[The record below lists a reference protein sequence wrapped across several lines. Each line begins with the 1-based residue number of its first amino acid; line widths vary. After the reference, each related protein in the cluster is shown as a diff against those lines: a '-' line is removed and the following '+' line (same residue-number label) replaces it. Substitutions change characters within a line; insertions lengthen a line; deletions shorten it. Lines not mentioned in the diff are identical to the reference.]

1 MTRCVEVG
9 DLLLINDELKIYR
22 GEDYVVSNYIKIHQ
36 PTLDEICD
44 YGEREYYSM
53 IYNITATPQ
62 SLKVQLWDMGIDYT
76 TITPFELFY
85 NILYKAYPKEKT
97 SIIFGDLDFTK
108 FQVMQR
114 KDDESILLYQ
124 EVPVGDIYNAK
135 HELVYHFSNLLD
147 ASRFV
152 GCEVDDLIEELSK
165 SNKYNNFIFSNMQL
179 ESIIIDEFTYNVI
192 MDYLRQVHIIHK
204 DEKMPANNTTKM
216 ILIED
221 DREEYERNKNK
232 EYHSQLKNMVSAM
245 INSEGF
251 KYNHSEVW
259 NMKINAFMD
268 SVKRISKI
276 KNADLLLQSGY
287 SGFGVNLKEVSN
299 KQIDWLGELD

>member
-36 PTLDEICD
+36 PTLNEICD
-44 YGEREYYSM
+44 YGERDYYSM
-53 IYNITATPQ
+53 IYNLTATPQ

-76 TITPFELFY
+76 TITPFELFC
-85 NILYKAYPKEKT
+85 NILYKAYPQEKT

-124 EVPVGDIYNAK
+124 EVYVGDIYNAK

-152 GCEVDDLIEELSK
+152 GCAVDDLIEELSK
-165 SNKYNNFIFSNMQL
+165 SNKYNNFIFSNVQL